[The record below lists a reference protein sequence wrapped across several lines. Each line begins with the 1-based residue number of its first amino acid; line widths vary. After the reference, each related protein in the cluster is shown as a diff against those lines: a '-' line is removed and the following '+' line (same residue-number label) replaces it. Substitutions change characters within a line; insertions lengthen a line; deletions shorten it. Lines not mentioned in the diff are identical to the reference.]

1 MAWETPQQ
9 QPYPTAVPAAE
20 ALPAERAGFIRR
32 TYAHLAGA
40 VAAFVGLE
48 FLLLGPLKAQVEPLI
63 YQMVAT
69 RWGWLVVLGLFMAV
83 GWVADRW
90 ARSAQSV
97 AMQYVGL
104 GLYVVAEAVIFL
116 PLLYVAA
123 FFTSPEV
130 LPTAALLTAT
140 LFAGLTGTVFI
151 LRTDFSWMRSILM
164 VGSFVA
170 LGIILCA
177 ILFGFQ
183 LGTLFSVAMVVLA
196 AGYILYYTSNVLHHY
211 RTDQHVAASLALFA
225 AVALMF
231 WYILRI
237 FLDRR

>member
-1 MAWETPQQ
+1 MSWDVQ
-9 QPYPTAVPAAE
+9 QPYSMARPAAQ
-20 ALPAERAGFIRR
+20 AAATERAAFIRR

-63 YQMVAT
+63 FKMAAT
-69 RWGWLVVLGLFMAV
+69 RYGWLVVLGLFMAV
-83 GWVADRW
+83 GWIADKW
-90 ARSAQSV
+90 ARSSQSPT
-97 AMQYVGL
+97 MQYVGL
-104 GLYVVAEAVIFL
+104 GLYVVAESIIFL

-123 FFTSPEV
+123 FYTSREM
-130 LPTAALLTAT
+130 LPTAALLTGT

-151 LRTDFSWMRSILM
+151 TRSDFSWMRSIL
-164 VGSFVA
+164 VIGGFVA
-170 LGIILCA
+170 LGIIVCG
-177 ILFGFQ
+177 ILFGFE
-183 LGTLFSVAMVVLA
+183 LGTFFSIAMVVLA

>member
-1 MAWETPQQ
+1 MSWETGRQ
-9 QPYPTAVPAAE
+9 QPYPTAVPASQ

-40 VAAFVGLE
+40 VGAFVGLE

-63 YQMVAT
+63 FQMMAT

-83 GWVADRW
+83 GYVADKW
-90 ARSAQSV
+90 ARSARS
-97 AMQYVGL
+97 AGMQYLGL
-104 GLYVVAEAVIFL
+104 GLYVAAEAVIFL

-123 FFTSPEV
+123 FYTSPEV
-130 LPTAALLTAT
+130 LPTAALLTGT

-151 LRTDFSWMRSILM
+151 LRKDFSWMRSILM
-164 VGSFVA
+164 VGSFIA

-237 FLDRR
+237 LLDRR